1 VALSFQVVSSR
12 DPVWMMRVGLV
23 SAFLGSLLAW
33 AAHDVM
39 AAGLGIYL
47 GGLGTGFL
55 YPLGVAVAL
64 ALAPGLQDRGSARLV
79 LASGV
84 AILMAPLVLGLA
96 ADAAGVSMAWL
107 LVPALCVAALVVSV
121 PVGRVAPPDQRP
133 TA

>member
-1 VALSFQVVSSR
+1 
-12 DPVWMMRVGLV
+12 
-23 SAFLGSLLAW
+23 
-33 AAHDVM
+33 
-39 AAGLGIYL
+39 
-47 GGLGTGFL
+47 
-55 YPLGVAVAL
+55 VAVAL